1 MTGLRLGGLTPFTTI
16 DFPGRLAAVV
26 WCQGCPWRCGYCHN
40 GHLLGTAFPP
50 TETWDDVLALLRR
63 RRGLL
68 DGLVFSGGEPTLQ
81 QALPAAMADA
91 RRLGYGVA
99 LHTAGCY
106 PERLDRVLQLA
117 DWVGLDVK
125 ALPEDY
131 EAVTGVAGSGES
143 AWRSL
148 DLLLGSGVAHEVRIT
163 VHDAMQPAEH
173 VERLVRELVSRGVHA
188 VVLQRCKTQR
198 VLDPALPR
206 HNGYRAGSRVLA
218 RLAGLSPVV
227 SLRS

>member
-1 MTGLRLGGLTPFTTI
+1 MTGLRLGGVTPFTTI

-26 WCQGCPWRCGYCHN
+26 WCQGCPWRCAYCHN
-40 GHLLGTAFPP
+40 GHLLGAAVPP
-50 TETWDDVLALLRR
+50 TATWDEVLAFLRR

-81 QALPAAMADA
+81 QALPAAMAVVG
-91 RRLGYGVA
+91 RLGFGVG

-106 PERLDRVLQLA
+106 PERLDRVLQLV
-117 DWVGLDVK
+117 DWVGLDIK

-148 DLLLGSGVAHEVRIT
+148 DLLLGSGVAHEVRVT
-163 VHDAMQPAEH
+163 VHGALQPAEH
-173 VERLVRELVSRGVHA
+173 IEKLVRKLVGRGVRS
-188 VVLQRCKTQR
+188 VVLQPCDTRR
-198 VLDPALPR
+198 ALDP
-206 HNGYRAGSRVLA
+206 VLA
-218 RLAGLSPVV
+218 AHNECRPGSSLLTRLAGISSAV
-227 SLRS
+227 SLRA